1 MLVVG
6 LAHVVMVWGVGV
18 AIVRRV
24 EAVSEVVEML
34 AVGIHQSLQ
43 RTWVH
48 WRHHLNMTEVELNGP
63 DPDLIKFLLPCVG
76 QRVSSLCVS

>member
-1 MLVVG
+1 MVG

-34 AVGIHQSLQ
+34 VVGIHQSLQ

-48 WRHHLNMTEVELNGP
+48 WRHHLNMTELELIALL
-63 DPDLIKFLLPCVG
+63 DLNILLPCVG
-76 QRVSSLCVS
+76 QHVSSLCVS